1 MVSAPRLQA
10 QQGELKSMKNS
21 VLRYI
26 LNISTKKTP
35 IKSIDIVKQCLR
47 GEQKMFLHLLP
58 EIQEILSDVST
69 EHMFILK
76 FKSHSYRKCFI
87 FF

>member
-1 MVSAPRLQA
+1 MAPPPRLHA

-21 VLRYI
+21 MIRYI
-26 LNISTKKTP
+26 LNNSSKKTP

-58 EIQEILSDVST
+58 EIQDILSDVSS
-69 EHMFILK
+69 EFSFFFLLY
-76 FKSHSYRKCFI
+76 FK
-87 FF
+87 